1 MHTTLDAHRQLFNRA
16 NSRRIDVKSGFLR
29 AFIKHSQNRTKH
41 IGRDRLP
48 AERELGRRAKAREL
62 PNSACRKI
70 LDRVFD
76 ARRILDEHIKASGH
90 LYTDEATNI
99 L

>member
-1 MHTTLDAHRQLFNRA
+1 M
-16 NSRRIDVKSGFLR
+16 
-29 AFIKHSQNRTKH
+29 
-41 IGRDRLP
+41 P